1 MIALLLT
8 LEILARVLV
17 GECGPMGAPC
27 QYLVATSVQARLE
40 AGTFGDSV
48 PAVLTAYYGDAPAT
62 ESSRRM
68 AWALLTGRVPSLGL
82 PYAYSAED
90 RARHGWGPGDV
101 VLSYWADDGILELHL
116 ARRVPWGSE

>member
-1 MIALLLT
+1 MLGLLLAALT
-8 LEILARVLV
+8 IGRVLA

-40 AGTFGDSV
+40 AGTFGDTL
-48 PAVLTAYYGDAPAT
+48 PEVLTAYYGDAPAT
-62 ESSRRM
+62 ESSRRI
-68 AWALLTGRVPSLGL
+68 AWALVTGRVPSLGMV
-82 PYAYSAED
+82 YAYSAED